1 MRRPLDRRSPF
12 RLASSRRQRTRV
24 QVAFCDTF
32 EHAAAS
38 NSSRSG
44 ALNPTVWGVS
54 EISALD
60 NPSQG
65 KENEFVR
72 ATAPKACGGGSVLPP
87 ENVQICNGHLFDTAD
102 DGGSQTVVGMYP
114 RQPFDIAGRTG
125 DVTFDVSNDTLGP
138 HAAWPAFVYTDQPV
152 PAPYQHAAA
161 IEPRPNSFGFTM
173 DGASEGGCPSG
184 QWTVGFDVVT
194 RDYALDS
201 IGPGTSPDGTFAQD
215 GCVTEST
222 NPAVMSHV
230 EVQISVNQVTV
241 WASDAGTSHLI
252 KIAELDGANL
262 PLTRGLIWLEDA
274 HYNAGKYPPG
284 QRNNTFGWGD
294 VGFDGPI
301 LPRDR
306 GFDVGEQRRPRRARP
321 EYRVELGRPTVSVH
335 TLPVPSA
342 SLKHAKGALVE
353 FNWFADA
360 QTVPTVSLNGHA
372 PISTA
377 WPFSQQF
384 LQLGKPSR
392 SRCRFGRWSGARTR
406 SRWSRPATPR
416 GASPTST
423 PSCREPAACPP
434 ASIPRAAATGLGQ
447 RVAGRSAGT
456 TSFASS
462 SSPAANPSTPKGG
475 PNSIRSAPPRTGRP
489 RCSATWPGVPPVE
502 PVQHVIRHQ
511 RRRRVEGA
519 LAKERAELPQQVRI
533 DVEVVMSAPTTSM

>member
-1 MRRPLDRRSPF
+1 MPGFMRPLSAVSVALVGALLLTSMLVGCDGRSTD
-12 RLASSRRQRTRV
+12 SSLLSACQFQKAAHPV

-32 EHAAAS
+32 AHAAAS

-65 KENEFVR
+65 KDNEFVP

-87 ENVQICNGHLFDTAD
+87 KNVQICNGHLFDTAD
-102 DGGSQTVVGMYP
+102 DGGSQTVVAMYP

-152 PAPYQHAAA
+152 PTPYQHAAA
-161 IEPRPNSFGFTM
+161 IDTYARNSFGFTM
-173 DGASEGGCPSG
+173 DGASQGGSCPSG
-184 QWTVGFDVVT
+184 QWTVGSMFVT
-194 RDYALDS
+194 RDYALDQ
-201 IGPGTSPDGTFAQD
+201 IAPGTSPDGTFAQD
-215 GCVTEST
+215 GCVTESSD
-222 NPAVMSHV
+222 PAVMSHV

-306 GFDVGEQRRPRRARP
+306 GFDVPVNNAGSDARD
-321 EYRVELGRPTVSVH
+321 RNTGWSWDDQTVSVH
-335 TLPVPSA
+335 TLPVPRA
-342 SLKHAKGALVE
+342 SLTHAKGALVE
-353 FNWFADA
+353 FNWFADD
-360 QTVPTVSLNGHA
+360 QTVPTISLNGHA

-377 WPFSQQF
+377 WPFSDSNSYSWRTIAIQVPLREVVRGSNTITVARAHNPEGSIANF
-384 LQLGKPSR
+384 DLILQ
-392 SRCRFGRWSGARTR
+392 GA
-406 SRWSRPATPR
+406 
-416 GASPTST
+416 GGV
-423 PSCREPAACPP
+423 PSCLDP
-434 ASIPRAAATGLGQ
+434 
-447 RVAGRSAGT
+447 
-456 TSFASS
+456 SS
-462 SSPAANPSTPKGG
+462 CG
-475 PNSIRSAPPRTGRP
+475 
-489 RCSATWPGVPPVE
+489 
-502 PVQHVIRHQ
+502 
-511 RRRRVEGA
+511 
-519 LAKERAELPQQVRI
+519 
-533 DVEVVMSAPTTSM
+533 